1 MGFSVEFEQL
11 ENYYDEVVKA
21 TNDFDDFLKD
31 FLIEMANR
39 LIAETKKRTPVITG
53 DLRRSWILGD
63 IIGSGKNISVEIK
76 NGMEYATEVE
86 YGHRLV
92 KNGMEIGWVD
102 GRFMLTI
109 SIDRIRKQILLRYKI
124 QFEQFLHQ
132 RGLI

>member
-1 MGFSVEFEQL
+1 MGFSVEFDDL

-21 TNDFDDFLKD
+21 TNGFDDFLKD

-53 DLRRSWILGD
+53 DLRRAWKLGD
-63 IIGSGKNISVEIK
+63 IIGSGTNISVEIK

-109 SIDRIRKQILLRYKI
+109 SIDRIRKQIPLRYKI